1 MIDLTKAFDTVNHRR
16 LIRKCEMSG
25 LRGKISNILATFL
38 EDRSQYV
45 SLNDMKS
52 ALKPLSCGVP
62 QGSVL
67 GPLLFLIYIND
78 LPQVVEKSQ
87 VIMFADD
94 CYFLENNSTS
104 NEMADMNSV
113 SKWLEENKLTLNK
126 TKTVRV
132 QFNRVQ
138 YNSDGDPIYAKY
150 LGIHIDPSLSFQIH
164 IDKIIKRTARTTFV
178 IYQLRFVF
186 RREYLF
192 LIYKVYLQP
201 IFQYGVLIY
210 GTADKTKLLKLEARQ
225 KQIIR
230 NCFCLRKFNSLQE
243 IKEKYK
249 ICYIRELHIYE
260 LLKLLTQIIRRTHS
274 SQVINDIIT
283 EEELRE
289 VLDDNHTRK
298 KLRSLEKLTK
308 NNKKKIKNRVRI
320 LFNSIIKFDSNIIR
334 NLLTCETKKL
344 NSLLHNYRDIY
355 ICNNKDLISLF
366 W

>member
-1 MIDLTKAFDTVNHRR
+1 MVGRKQIDT
-16 LIRKCEMSG
+16 E
-25 LRGKISNILATFL
+25 
-38 EDRSQYV
+38 Y
-45 SLNDMKS
+45 
-52 ALKPLSCGVP
+52 
-62 QGSVL
+62 
-67 GPLLFLIYIND
+67 
-78 LPQVVEKSQ
+78 
-87 VIMFADD
+87 
-94 CYFLENNSTS
+94 
-104 NEMADMNSV
+104 
-113 SKWLEENKLTLNK
+113 

-334 NLLTCETKKL
+334 NLLTCETKNL